1 MSLRVRMPRAVNLL
15 VFFHAAIFILA
26 LVFLVRQ
33 KGQRPYDRERIVILP
48 IEGVISHQSN
58 SIRGDTVE
66 NLVAT
71 INGLKDQDD
80 VKAVIL
86 RINSPGG
93 SIGAVQ
99 DIYGALQKLKD
110 KKKIIISSFGD
121 VSASGGYYVA
131 SLSDKIYCQPGTLT
145 GSIGVILQLPNF
157 QGLLSKIGV
166 SFEVIKSGE
175 MKDAGSPFRQLRPE
189 ERAYFTEIM
198 RDAFDQ
204 FYQAIKVGRK
214 LEDVALKPLADG
226 RVFSGRMALKH
237 KLVDN
242 LGGLDDAVEEA
253 KKLAGLESK
262 KPLVIVHRDKRSL
275 ERLMEI
281 FSKSPLNEL
290 ASGVSTS
297 PQLLYEWR

>member
-1 MSLRVRMPRAVNLL
+1 MPRAVNLL
-15 VFFHAAIFILA
+15 VIFHAAILLLG
-26 LVFLVRQ
+26 LVFLIRQ
-33 KGQRPYDRERIVILP
+33 KGQRPFDRERIVILP

-71 INGLKDQDD
+71 INALKDQDD
-80 VKAVIL
+80 VKAVVL

-99 DIYGALQKLKD
+99 DIYGALQKLKE
-110 KKKIIISSFGD
+110 KKKIIVSSFGD

-145 GSIGVILQLPNF
+145 GSIGVILQMPNI
-157 QGLLSKIGV
+157 QGLLNKIGV

-198 RDAFDQ
+198 KDAFDQ
-204 FYQAIKVGRK
+204 FYQAVKVGRK
-214 LEDVALKPLADG
+214 LEDAALKPLADG
-226 RVFSGRMALKH
+226 RVFSGRMALKN

-262 KPLVIVHRDKRSL
+262 KPLVVVHRDKRSL

-281 FSKSPLNEL
+281 VSKSPLNQL